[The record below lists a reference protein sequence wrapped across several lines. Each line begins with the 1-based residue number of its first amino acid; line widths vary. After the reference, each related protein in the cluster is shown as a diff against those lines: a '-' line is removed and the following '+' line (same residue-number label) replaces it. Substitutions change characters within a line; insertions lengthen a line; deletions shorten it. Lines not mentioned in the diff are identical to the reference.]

1 MYMQQESQYCT
12 VSAGTTSIC
21 HIEAQTDMDTLV
33 FRAGLNT
40 KRTSYVPVIQAKIG
54 CFSQK
59 TKSVG
64 KKKNI

>member
-12 VSAGTTSIC
+12 VSAGTANIC
-21 HIEAQTDMDTLV
+21 HIKAQIDMDTLV
-33 FRAGLNT
+33 FHAGLNT
-40 KRTSYVPVIQAKIG
+40 RRTSYVPVIQAKIG

-59 TKSVG
+59 KKSIG